1 MKTIITL
8 FILTFLMGCSENN
21 VFEIGQKTTMKVKPV
36 YDAGKVLLGEE
47 VEAIFEVK
55 NTGEYP
61 LVISEIKGSCSCTV
75 VDRPEKPIAPGKSE
89 KIKATVKTESA
100 NLGSL
105 VKEVRIT
112 ANTEPSLTV
121 LKINAEVIS
130 K

>member
-1 MKTIITL
+1 MKTILTL
-8 FILTFLMGCSENN
+8 FILTVLMGCSENN
-21 VFEIGQKTTMKVKPV
+21 LFEIGQKTTMKVNPV

-55 NTGEYP
+55 NSGEYP
-61 LVISEIKGSCSCTV
+61 LVISEVKGSCSCTV

-100 NLGSL
+100 SLGRL

-112 ANTEPSLTV
+112 ANTEPSVTV
-121 LKINAEVIS
+121 LKINAEVFS